1 MGVEQHSNHQ
11 EQVDVFD
18 LLPDAIVLEI
28 FNRVEDAKSL
38 SACTLL
44 CKRFGDL
51 VSQTRNVSLQIT
63 RPNTLSEERHVSK
76 SKGFFGRYILNPIH
90 NFLHRLVSRKSKTC
104 SNCGDDEEDNTFKL
118 PNELL
123 KNFKE
128 IQSLSV
134 KLPGHHGDISSEN
147 TLQQSTQL

>member
-1 MGVEQHSNHQ
+1 MGVEEHSNQ
-11 EQVDVFD
+11 QQEEQVDVFD

-51 VSQTRNVSLQIT
+51 VSQTRNVSLEIT
-63 RPNTLSEERHVSK
+63 RPNTLSEERHASK

-134 KLPGHHGDISSEN
+134 KLPGHHG
-147 TLQQSTQL
+147 